1 MEIRRLQ
8 VLWEDGERVFCRGER
23 HADGYR
29 VAVLV
34 VVPVA
39 EHPTPATLD
48 RLAREYG
55 LKDEL
60 DGAWAVRPLELVRE
74 RGRMMLVLEDTSGE
88 PLDRLLG
95 VPMEVQSFLRLAI
108 AVAAALTQVHRRGL
122 VHKDIKP
129 ANILVN
135 RTTGE
140 VKLTGFGIASRL
152 PRERQAPA
160 PPESIVGTLAYMAP
174 EQTGRMNRSI
184 DTRSDLYALGVT
196 FYQMLTGA
204 LPFTANDPM
213 DWVHCH
219 IAQKAGTARRAVG
232 DCPGPGLPD
241 RHEAARQE
249 RRGTLPDSGR
259 GRARSAAL
267 PG

>member
-1 MEIRRLQ
+1 MNPTSWFGVDGDSNLQ
-8 VLWEDGERVFCRGER
+8 VLWEDGERVFCRGES

-29 VAVLV
+29 AAVLAV
-34 VVPVA
+34 RPAA

-60 DGAWAVRPLELVRE
+60 DGAWALRPLELVRE
-74 RGRMMLVLEDTSGE
+74 RGRTMLVLEDTRSE

-95 VPMEVQSFLRLAI
+95 APMEVRSFLHLAI
-108 AVAAALTQVHRRGL
+108 AIAAALTQVHRRGL

-152 PRERQAPA
+152 PRERQAAAA
-160 PPESIVGTLAYMAP
+160 PRAIAGTLAYMAP

-184 DTRSDLYALGVT
+184 DSRSDLYAFGVT
-196 FYQMLTGA
+196 LYEMLTGA
-204 LPFTANDPM
+204 LPFTASDPM
-213 DWVHCH
+213 AGEHCH
-219 IAQKAGTARRAVG
+219 IAKQPLPPAQRRQDVPRPVSRIITKLLAKT
-232 DCPGPGLPD
+232 P
-241 RHEAARQE
+241 EE
-249 RRGTLPDSGR
+249 RYQT
-259 GRARSAAL
+259 
-267 PG
+267 

>member
-1 MEIRRLQ
+1 MNPTSWFSAGGDSSLK
-8 VLWEDGERVFCRGER
+8 VLWEDGERVFCRKS
-23 HADGYR
+23 HADSYR
-29 VAVLV
+29 APVLV
-34 VVPVA
+34 VLPAA
-39 EHPTPATLD
+39 EHPTPITLD

-60 DGAWAVRPLELVRE
+60 DGTWAVRPLELVRE
-74 RGRMMLVLEDTSGE
+74 RGRIMLVLEDTRGE

-95 VPMEVQSFLRLAI
+95 MPMEVRSSLSIAI

-135 RTTGE
+135 RMTGE

-160 PPESIVGTLAYMAP
+160 PPESIAGTLAYMAP

-184 DTRSDLYALGVT
+184 DARSDLYALGVT
-196 FYQMLTGA
+196 LYQTLTGS
-204 LPFTANDPM
+204 LPFTAVDPM
-213 DWVHCH
+213 EWVHCH
-219 IAQKAGTARRAVG
+219 IARQPTPPDERRVTG
-232 DCPGPGLPD
+232 IPGPL
-241 RHEAARQE
+241 
-249 RRGTLPDSGR
+249 
-259 GRARSAAL
+259 SAIVMKLLAKTAED
-267 PG
+267 